1 MDQQS
6 LRINIGF
13 IVHEELGYSR
23 EFEFDFPELKL
34 EPDLHLKNLKATAK
48 FSRTTQGLLL
58 EMTTQALTP
67 LQCARCLDMFGQ
79 QLDSQFTELFAFDE
93 RSTDEAELTVPRD
106 GMIYLAPLLREYLIL
121 EIPIKPICKPDCSG
135 IQTEEEG
142 DQTEEFIDPRLAP
155 LKDLLDNEAE
165 TDEPTGS
172 DST

>member
-23 EFEFDFPELKL
+23 KFHFEFPELRL
-34 EPDLHLKNLKATAK
+34 EPDLHLKNLMATAK
-48 FSRTTQGLLL
+48 FSRTRQGLLF
-58 EMTTQALTP
+58 EISMQAQTP
-67 LQCARCLDMFGQ
+67 LQCARCLDTFDQ
-79 QLDSQFTELFAFDE
+79 PLDSQVTELFAFDE
-93 RSTDEAELTVPRD
+93 RSIDEAELIVPRD
-106 GMIYLAPLLREYLIL
+106 GIIDLAPLLREYLIL

-135 IQTEEEG
+135 IKTEEVS
-142 DQTEEFIDPRLAP
+142 DQKEVFIDPRLAP
-155 LKDLLDNEAE
+155 LKDLLDNEAK